1 MATIDT
7 KIKYRR
13 QFLPVAK
20 KMMQDG
26 HTLNDLADTF
36 HVCLST
42 IRKWF
47 EKYPEFKIAVQS
59 GKDEF
64 DIEVLEPLLLEA
76 ISPYTV
82 SKTATVTEDDK
93 PVKVTTTVERFKGN
107 PGLMMKWLSVRQP
120 ERWRDIQSIEV
131 KGAEG
136 QEERLRAAML
146 EHDKRIKAKLLG
158 EKEMLF

>member
-20 KMMQDG
+20 KMMQNG
-26 HTLNDLADTF
+26 ARLQDLADKF
-36 HVCLST
+36 DVCLDT

-47 EKYPEFKIAVQS
+47 EKYPEFKIAVTT

-64 DIEVLEPLLLEA
+64 DIEKIEPELLAA
-76 ISPYTV
+76 IKPHELK
-82 SKTATVTEDDK
+82 KTATVMEGDK
-93 PVKVTTTVERFKGN
+93 ETKVTTTIERFKGN

-120 ERWRDIQSIEV
+120 DRWRDTQNIEV
-131 KGAEG
+131 KGGEG
-136 QEERLRAAML
+136 QEDRLRKAML
-146 EHDKRIKAKLLG
+146 DQAAAIKEELTG
-158 EKEMLF
+158 EKEKLF

>member
-7 KIKYRR
+7 KVKYRR

-26 HTLNDLADTF
+26 STLQDLADKF
-36 HVCLST
+36 GVCRGT

-47 EKYPEFKIAVQS
+47 EKYPEFKIAVIA

-64 DIEVLEPLLLEA
+64 DVEVLEPLLLEA
-76 ISPYTV
+76 ISPHTV
-82 SKTATVTEDDK
+82 TKTATVTEDDK
-93 PVKVTTTVERFKGN
+93 PVKVTKTVEKFKGN

-120 ERWRDIQSIEV
+120 ERWRDIQRLEV
-131 KGAEG
+131 EGGEG
-136 QEERLRAAML
+136 QEARIRAAMVL
-146 EHDKRIKAKLLG
+146 QAKAIKEELTG
-158 EKEMLF
+158 EKEKLF